1 MKTTVDVW
9 DLPVRLFHWTLVL
22 ALVAGYI
29 TARLGGSWI
38 DWHGR
43 IGLLILGLLIFRLV
57 WGFTGSTHARFASFF
72 PTWGR
77 LSAYFKGQW
86 QGIGHNPLGALSVLA
101 LLALLF
107 SQVGTGLFAN
117 DDIAYEGHLFSLID
131 KTTSD
136 RMTGWHSSIFDVLL
150 LLVGLHIA
158 SIIYYRFIKKNDL
171 VRPMLTGKKQVPQAL
186 SVPTASVGSTRF
198 VVSLLLTVIVVW
210 GVAEGA
216 SQFSPHANLQQTA
229 QSAPSF

>member
-1 MKTTVDVW
+1 MKVTVDVW
-9 DLPVRLFHWTLVL
+9 DFPTRLFHWSLVL
-22 ALVAGYI
+22 ALLAAYI

-43 IGLLILGLLIFRLV
+43 IGLLILGLLVFRLI

-72 PTWGR
+72 PTWER

-101 LLALLF
+101 LLALLLL
-107 SQVGTGLFAN
+107 QVGTGLFAN

-136 RMTGWHSSIFDVLL
+136 RMTGWHNTIFDVLL
-150 LLVGLHIA
+150 SLVGLHLA
-158 SIIYYRFIKKNDL
+158 SIVYYRWVKKNDL
-171 VRPMLTGKKQVPQAL
+171 VKPMLTGKKQVAQAL
-186 SVPTASVGSTRF
+186 SAPTASAGPIRF
-198 VVSLLLTVIVVW
+198 VVSLLLTVTVVW

-229 QSAPSF
+229 QSTPSF

>member
-1 MKTTVDVW
+1 MKVTVEVW
-9 DLPVRLFHWTLVL
+9 DFPIRLFHWTLVL
-22 ALVAGYI
+22 ALVVGYI

-43 IGLLILGLLIFRLV
+43 IGLLILGLLVFRLI
-57 WGFTGSTHARFASFF
+57 WGFIGSTYARFTSFF

-77 LSAYFKGQW
+77 LLAYFKGRW

-107 SQVGTGLFAN
+107 LQVGTGLFAN
-117 DDIAYEGHLFSLID
+117 DDIAYEGHLFSLVD
-131 KTTSD
+131 KATSD
-136 RMTGWHSSIFDVLL
+136 RMTGWHSSVFDVLL

-158 SIIYYRFIKKNDL
+158 SIIYYRWVKKNDL
-171 VRPMLTGKKQVPQAL
+171 VKPMVTGKKEVAQAL
-186 SVPTASVGSTRF
+186 SAPTANAGPIRL
-198 VVSLLLTVIVVW
+198 VVSLFLTMTVIW

-216 SQFSPHANLQQTA
+216 SQFSPHANLQQTV